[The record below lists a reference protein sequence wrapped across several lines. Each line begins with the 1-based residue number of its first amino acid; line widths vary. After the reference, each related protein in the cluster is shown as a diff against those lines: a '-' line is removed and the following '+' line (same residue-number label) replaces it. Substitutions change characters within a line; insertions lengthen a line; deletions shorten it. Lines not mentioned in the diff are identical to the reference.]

1 MKTTI
6 VRIVGV
12 VGLSATSW
20 PLALATIPPAAA
32 APCPD
37 VEVVFA
43 RGTTEPPG
51 VGGIGQVFVD
61 SLRSQLGERSVGVY
75 PVNYPASREF
85 DTSTPAG
92 RDDLS
97 AHVQSMAASC
107 PNTKMVLGGYS
118 QGAAVVDLATGAMP
132 PAVADHVAATALFGG
147 PKSSFADSLSVG
159 PSPPALAPLCRQ
171 DHRPVCP
178 NDPICSEGGRDW
190 GAHGAYVRTGLVNRR
205 PPSQR
210 GDCRW
215 PDSGPSGRTKAGLTL
230 QGGAPRGAQQCLR
243 PGAASGSRRVT
254 PDDDPM
260 TASTVDPA
268 TPPKQERRTGIA
280 SGSAGFRSPSSSA
293 GFVSSPS

>member
-6 VRIVGV
+6 MRILGV
-12 VGLSATSW
+12 LGLSATAW
-20 PLALATIPPAAA
+20 PLALATVPPAAA

-85 DTSTPAG
+85 GTSTPAG

-107 PNTKMVLGGYS
+107 PDTKMVLGGYS
-118 QGAAVVDLATGAMP
+118 QGAAVVDLATGVMP

-147 PKSSFADSLSVG
+147 PRSSFADSFSAG
-159 PSPPALAPLCRQ
+159 PLPCGRPAVCRQ

-178 NDPICSEGGRDW
+178 QRSNLFRRWLGLGR
-190 GAHGAYVRTGLVNRR
+190 A
-205 PPSQR
+205 
-210 GDCRW
+210 
-215 PDSGPSGRTKAGLTL
+215 
-230 QGGAPRGAQQCLR
+230 
-243 PGAASGSRRVT
+243 
-254 PDDDPM
+254 
-260 TASTVDPA
+260 
-268 TPPKQERRTGIA
+268 
-280 SGSAGFRSPSSSA
+280 
-293 GFVSSPS
+293 